1 MDGSEQ
7 EPMSTAYERPNQDSE
22 PNPAKPSRRAPSRPA
37 AATPDPSPMCPISLP
52 SPQNPACASIFP
64 VISSRETLV
73 ACPSGDTGRRHGA
86 RGRAAHHVTCLR
98 VRIWVK
104 RGERCWERYWGEE
117 RAVMPGRGL
126 WGSVGRW
133 REKEEGG
140 KDARFVGV
148 RKGGARL
155 MGRGRAG

>member
-1 MDGSEQ
+1 MNNPDASSMYEAWVHQFGTVFKIPA
-7 EPMSTAYERPNQDSE
+7 PMGDTRVILTDPKAIAHFYSVETWTYVQTRL
-22 PNPAKPSRRAPSRPA
+22 SRVAIENLVRA
-37 AATPDPSPMCPISLP
+37 L
-52 SPQNPACASIFP
+52 
-64 VISSRETLV
+64 
-73 ACPSGDTGRRHGA
+73 PSGDTGRRHGA
-86 RGRAAHHVTCLR
+86 RGRAEHHVTCLR